1 MVQYQHLAVNTALVL
16 GLQAI
21 CVNAAP
27 SVNVA
32 LKTSFN
38 SAPYLVELL

>member
-1 MVQYQHLAVNTALVL
+1 MVRYQHLAVKSALIL

-21 CVNAAP
+21 SANAAP
-27 SVNVA
+27 SVNVG